1 MLTQCGLVN
10 VIPTERSDEGSLK
23 PHMRYLPYGR
33 YDKNVMLFVFGSTSI
48 LLLKIKKQF
57 LFFICLITTFTP
69 VTAFYI

>member
-33 YDKNVMLFVFGSTSI
+33 YDINAEI
-48 LLLKIKKQF
+48 
-57 LFFICLITTFTP
+57 
-69 VTAFYI
+69 